1 MTPEE
6 TAPTAQ
12 QPAQLHNTMP
22 LQSAATHESAQGT
35 GEGNLTPTQPNAAQG
50 AAEGKADALDAGK
63 RVNLLE
69 YSNEQNAQKVEDGL
83 KDGTLAVDAKENI
96 YRVNE
101 DQHIDRRDS
110 ASAGER
116 SVNAFQFDHPELHS
130 YYADAA
136 AVLQEEMS
144 FAQKG
149 GELIRRTS
157 REAGDDEYIRTKR
170 GVSER
175 IARLLDD
182 EGVRYDDI
190 DRSLSAIIHNHG
202 QENFAAAKRV
212 ELLLDDMLTN
222 GYTDIHGQHIAPN
235 EEYIAAKKAIPGADM
250 SERTHEELPIYD
262 MPEGQNGGID
272 NAGQE
277 TRNDAAGAEFADA
290 AERSASGEAYAAR
303 ALSVGAADRGE
314 RRGNG

>member
-1 MTPEE
+1 M
-6 TAPTAQ
+6 
-12 QPAQLHNTMP
+12 
-22 LQSAATHESAQGT
+22 
-35 GEGNLTPTQPNAAQG
+35 
-50 AAEGKADALDAGK
+50 
-63 RVNLLE
+63 
-69 YSNEQNAQKVEDGL
+69 
-83 KDGTLAVDAKENI
+83 
-96 YRVNE
+96 NE

-182 EGVRYDDI
+182 RG
-190 DRSLSAIIHNHG
+190 
-202 QENFAAAKRV
+202 
-212 ELLLDDMLTN
+212 
-222 GYTDIHGQHIAPN
+222 
-235 EEYIAAKKAIPGADM
+235 
-250 SERTHEELPIYD
+250 
-262 MPEGQNGGID
+262 
-272 NAGQE
+272 
-277 TRNDAAGAEFADA
+277 
-290 AERSASGEAYAAR
+290 R
-303 ALSVGAADRGE
+303 AL
-314 RRGNG
+314 